1 MPSTYVKKNGV
12 AQRLAG
18 IPQGWN
24 VVNTFNVASTAWVA
38 NPDST
43 TSTDYPYVA
52 TISTTYFSNDSQP
65 IWQMNGVGSL
75 PTETEREAI
84 NMILEAVFTSTG
96 ITLYATD
103 QPAVNLVLET
113 GGFATSYA
121 SGTTSA
127 ADVTYSNTTSGLV
140 ATNVQA
146 AIDEVAGSYV
156 EVTADGTKTYGTL
169 LNELAAA
176 ADFSKVTAKSCYQQ
190 VDPTN
195 PAAWSCYHLDF
206 ANAVASSDG
215 RAVYMRPRIGSNVV
229 TVNAVDIRSTG
240 SSATTINGTSTST
253 QTSDILTS
261 GTKLRLVY

>member
-38 NPDST
+38 NSDST

-96 ITLYATD
+96 VTLYATD

-127 ADVTYSNTTSGLV
+127 ADVTYSNTSSGLT

-146 AIDEVAGSYV
+146 AIDETVTYSSSEHVVGKWIDGRTLYRKAYSGNTNQTATFVIDASLKTGVVIPIKYEGAIKYAGSSWQPFV
-156 EVTADGTKTYGTL
+156 NT
-169 LNELAAA
+169 
-176 ADFSKVTAKSCYQQ
+176 FSGSAIS
-190 VDPTN
+190 
-195 PAAWSCYHLDF
+195 AWPVIND
-206 ANAVASSDG
+206 
-215 RAVYMRPRIGSNVV
+215 
-229 TVNAVDIRSTG
+229 STG
-240 SSATTINGTSTST
+240 LNMIIQNLTINGY
-253 QTSDILTS
+253 ILA
-261 GTKLRLVY
+261 VYYVKE